1 MAIYENIKLDKGLYG
16 TSKGFL
22 AELESIDPS
31 ENYKGTSLEG
41 LDAFERQLKR
51 FDIKVSG
58 NMSSPVD
65 KFFATTDSAAL
76 FPEYISRAVRTGLES
91 ADVLSEII
99 AAKTV
104 IDGLDYR
111 PITSVLTDDDKA
123 LKETAEGTAIP
134 ETSVKTQENLVKLKK
149 RGRMLCASYEAIR
162 FQKLDLFTVTLKQ
175 IGAYISRALFKDA
188 SWHMGVG

>member
-1 MAIYENIKLDKGLYG
+1 
-16 TSKGFL
+16 
-22 AELESIDPS
+22 
-31 ENYKGTSLEG
+31 
-41 LDAFERQLKR
+41 
-51 FDIKVSG
+51 
-58 NMSSPVD
+58 MSSPVD

-134 ETSVKTQENLVKLKK
+134 ETSVKTQENLVKTQKARTECYARHTRLY
-149 RGRMLCASYEAIR
+149 ASR
-162 FQKLDLFTVTLKQ
+162 SLTC
-175 IGAYISRALFKDA
+175 SP
-188 SWHMGVG
+188 SH

>member
-1 MAIYENIKLDKGLYG
+1 
-16 TSKGFL
+16 
-22 AELESIDPS
+22 
-31 ENYKGTSLEG
+31 
-41 LDAFERQLKR
+41 
-51 FDIKVSG
+51 
-58 NMSSPVD
+58 MSSPVD

-188 SWHMGVG
+188 VAFYRSATETRTLRPPSRFQLRASSHIPTSFRSGTALTRMSSTPL

>member
-1 MAIYENIKLDKGLYG
+1 M
-16 TSKGFL
+16 
-22 AELESIDPS
+22 
-31 ENYKGTSLEG
+31 
-41 LDAFERQLKR
+41 
-51 FDIKVSG
+51 
-58 NMSSPVD
+58 
-65 KFFATTDSAAL
+65 
-76 FPEYISRAVRTGLES
+76 RTGLES

-149 RGRMLCASYEAIR
+149 ARQNVMRVIRGY
-162 FQKLDLFTVTLKQ
+162 TLPET
-175 IGAYISRALFKDA
+175 
-188 SWHMGVG
+188 